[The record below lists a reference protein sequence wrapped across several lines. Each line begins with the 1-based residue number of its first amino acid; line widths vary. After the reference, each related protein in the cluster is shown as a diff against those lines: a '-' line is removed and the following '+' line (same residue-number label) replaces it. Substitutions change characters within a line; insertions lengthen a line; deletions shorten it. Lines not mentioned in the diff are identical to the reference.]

1 MAEAT
6 GATLVT
12 RDARL
17 ASTTGHRA
25 RVEVV

>member
-6 GATLVT
+6 GATLFT
-12 RDARL
+12 RDDRL
-17 ASTTGHRA
+17 ARVSGHRA